1 MGFTRSARPAIED
14 WGKKTLRAMNT
25 AIDAPVNAIGAMGSR
40 FESTVIRSI
49 SSVEEGMLER
59 QLIRKHIY

>member
-25 AIDAPVNAIGAMGSR
+25 AMAAPVNAIGAIGTR

-49 SSVEEGMLER
+49 SSVEEGMLKR
-59 QLIRKHIY
+59 RLIRKHIY

>member
-14 WGKKTLRAMNT
+14 WGKKTLSAMNT
-25 AIDAPVNAIGAMGSR
+25 AMAAPVNAIGAIGTR

-49 SSVEEGMLER
+49 SSVEEGMLKR
-59 QLIRKHIY
+59 RLIRKHIY